1 MNKTIV
7 THIRPDFDALIAV
20 WLIKRYY
27 PGFDKAGV
35 TFVPAGETY
44 EKQVVDSQASVIHV
58 DTGLGKFD
66 HHQLRERSS
75 AARRILD
82 YFLKERLITGR
93 SVEVIERMVDLATMI
108 DNFEEAL
115 LPEAG
120 QDFYDL
126 GIYQVMEG
134 LKYGGFTDFEI
145 YDFAQTAFEGLYGVF
160 RQKLMAEEELEA
172 NSRTVDVNGI
182 KTLIL
187 ESVSD
192 EASRLAQKRGAEIV
206 VRRHPKAG
214 NVQIKVRPGSKLNLK
229 KLSVK
234 LIELEGAEKW
244 FYHVPSGK
252 LLLNGS
258 SKNMKEPTKLSVKE
272 ILKYLEESLE

>member
-1 MNKTIV
+1 
-7 THIRPDFDALIAV
+7 
-20 WLIKRYY
+20 
-27 PGFDKAGV
+27 
-35 TFVPAGETY
+35 
-44 EKQVVDSQASVIHV
+44 
-58 DTGLGKFD
+58 
-66 HHQLRERSS
+66 
-75 AARRILD
+75 
-82 YFLKERLITGR
+82 
-93 SVEVIERMVDLATMI
+93 MVDLATMI